1 LDYVIYQ
8 AQRNGVRIFLSLVN
22 NWNDYG
28 GKAKYVAWAKA
39 AGESVA
45 SDDDFFRNS
54 KCRQYYKDH
63 VRAVLTR
70 VNTITKVE
78 YRNDPTIFGWELMN
92 EPQCP
97 SDSSGNTLKAWI
109 GEMAMYVKSLDSK
122 HLLTVGSEGFYS
134 SNSNGCCSSNPN
146 SYAGTIG
153 TDFIQDHQLPGI
165 DFATVHAYPD
175 SWLSSQNVDDKLN
188 FFSTWVRS
196 HIQDAE
202 TILHMPVLFTEFGLS
217 DKKPGFCEPK
227 RDAFYSIVYDQVFQS
242 FQRQGGAAG
251 ALQWQLLHPAMRDWN
266 DGYGLEPACG
276 SSLCNM
282 ISQQSV
288 KLQSQSQ
295 SSTTSGNMM
304 FGMEQHQ
311 RNKTTGS
318 SGRHSI
324 SNLLKKGMN
333 HVFK

>member
-1 LDYVIYQ
+1 
-8 AQRNGVRIFLSLVN
+8 
-22 NWNDYG
+22 
-28 GKAKYVAWAKA
+28 
-39 AGESVA
+39 
-45 SDDDFFRNS
+45 
-54 KCRQYYKDH
+54 
-63 VRAVLTR
+63 
-70 VNTITKVE
+70 
-78 YRNDPTIFGWELMN
+78 
-92 EPQCP
+92 
-97 SDSSGNTLKAWI
+97 
-109 GEMAMYVKSLDSK
+109 
-122 HLLTVGSEGFYS
+122 
-134 SNSNGCCSSNPN
+134 
-146 SYAGTIG
+146 
-153 TDFIQDHQLPGI
+153 
-165 DFATVHAYPD
+165 
-175 SWLSSQNVDDKLN
+175 
-188 FFSTWVRS
+188 
-196 HIQDAE
+196 
-202 TILHMPVLFTEFGLS
+202 MPVLFTEFGLS
-217 DKKPGFCEPK
+217 DKKPGFCESK
-227 RDAFYSIVYDQVFQS
+227 RDAFYGIVYDQVFQS

-333 HVFK
+333 HVFKWSAVCCLLWLFLFQVFGSAVFGPVVCLWLWWLRVIFSYTTEEVPFFAMEITINPIVSEKKKKNVV